1 MPVRRQLWA
10 VPTKGAMKN
19 RQIISSLIVAALTA
33 SVGGPGAFAQ
43 ETNVE
48 QRLEQLEQEIRIL
61 KRQREL
67 DRESADVAAE
77 QAKKTPILIAGQ
89 DGFGLKSANGNFQ
102 LRLRAH
108 VQTDGRFFLD
118 DEDKN
123 GTDTFLIRRARPI
136 LEGTV
141 FRDFDFRL
149 MTDFGN
155 DTVTLLDAYL
165 EWKYWPWLKVRA
177 GKFKP
182 PVGLEQ
188 LQEDPYTVFAERA
201 LPTSLIP
208 NRDIGIQLRGDLWDG
223 VVQYQAGVFNGSA
236 DGVNGGIDNG
246 DSKDFDGR
254 IFLEPFKKTDLEPLQ
269 GLGFG
274 IAGTIGNQDGSFGTP
289 NVPSFKTP
297 GQNTFFRYIT
307 GTVLTNTTVANGQ
320 RIRVSPQGYY
330 YWGPFGLLG
339 EYVVSE
345 QEVQNGTVTDHL
357 RNNAWQVAGSVVL
370 TGERASFKGVTPKK
384 PFDLKSGGWGALE
397 LAGRYSVLR
406 VDPDAFPT
414 FASINSSA
422 QEARAWAVG
431 LNWYLNKY
439 VKLVADYE
447 ETHFDG
453 GAAGGK
459 DRDTER
465 VVFTRAQV
473 SF

>member
-1 MPVRRQLWA
+1 M
-10 VPTKGAMKN
+10 N
-19 RQIISSLIVAALTA
+19 SRQIISSLMIAALTVSA
-33 SVGGPGAFAQ
+33 GGSGAFAQ
-43 ETNVE
+43 EKSID
-48 QRLEQLEQEIRIL
+48 QRLEELEQEIRIL

-67 DRESADVAAE
+67 DQE
-77 QAKKTPILIAGQ
+77 QTEQKTKETPVFTAGKE
-89 DGFGLKSANGNFQ
+89 GFALKSVDGNFE
-102 LRLRAH
+102 LRLRAV
-108 VQTDGRFFLD
+108 VQADGRFFLD
-118 DEDKN
+118 DDAKN
-123 GTDTFLIRRARPI
+123 GTDTFLIRKARPI
-136 LEGTV
+136 LEGTL

-149 MTDFGN
+149 MPDFGN
-155 DTVTLLDAYL
+155 DSVALFDAYL

-188 LQEDPYTVFAERA
+188 LQEDPCTLFAERA
-201 LPTSLIP
+201 LPTGLVP
-208 NRDIGIQLRGDLWDG
+208 NRDIGVELRGDLWGG
-223 VVQYQAGVFNGSA
+223 VVQYQAGVFNGVV

-254 IFLEPFKKTDLEPLQ
+254 IFLEPFKKTKIEPLQ

-274 IAGTIGNQDGSFGTP
+274 VAGTIGNQDGSFAAP
-289 NVPSFKTP
+289 NVPSFRTP
-297 GQNTFFRYIT
+297 GQNVFFRYLT
-307 GTVLTNTTVANGQ
+307 GAALTNTVVANGQ

-330 YWGPFGLLG
+330 YWGPVGLLG

-345 QEVQNGTVTDHL
+345 QEVHNGAASDHL
-357 RNNAWQVAGSVVL
+357 RNTAWQVAGSVVL
-370 TGERASFKGVTPKK
+370 TGERASFKGVTPRK
-384 PFDLKSGGWGALE
+384 PFDLKNGGWGALE

-414 FASINSSA
+414 FASPTTSA
-422 QEARAWAVG
+422 QEARAWAAG
-431 LNWYLNKY
+431 LNWYLNRN
-439 VKLVADYE
+439 VKLVLDYE

>member
-1 MPVRRQLWA
+1 MIKRYAIGGVL
-10 VPTKGAMKN
+10 
-19 RQIISSLIVAALTA
+19 AALMAAT
-33 SVGGPGAFAQ
+33 VHAQ
-43 ETNVE
+43 TNIE
-48 QRLEQLEQEIRIL
+48 QRLDELEKEIRIL
-61 KRQREL
+61 KRQKEL
-67 DRESADVAAE
+67 DQE
-77 QAKKTPILIAGQ
+77 QADQKAKETPIFTAGKE
-89 DGFGLKSANGNFQ
+89 GFALKSADGNFQ

-108 VQTDGRFFLD
+108 VQADARFFLD

-136 LEGTV
+136 VEGTV

-149 MTDFGN
+149 MPDFGN
-155 DTVTLLDAYL
+155 DSVALFDAYV

-182 PVGLEQ
+182 PVGVEQ
-188 LQEDPYTVFAERA
+188 LQEDPYTAFAERA
-201 LPTSLIP
+201 LPTGLIP
-208 NRDIGIQLRGDLWDG
+208 NRDIGVQFRGDLWDG
-223 VVQYQAGVFNGSA
+223 VVQYQAGVFNGAA

-246 DSKDFDGR
+246 DAKDFDGR
-254 IFLEPFKKTDLEPLQ
+254 IFLEPFKRTNIEPLQ

-274 IAGTIGNQDGSFGTP
+274 IAGTIGNQDGSLATP

-297 GQNTFFRYIT
+297 GQNTFFKYIT
-307 GTVLTNTTVANGQ
+307 GTALTNMVVANGQ

-330 YWGPFGLLG
+330 YWGPVGLLA
-339 EYVVSE
+339 EYVVSA
-345 QEVQNGTVTDHL
+345 QELENGSVKQRL
-357 RNNAWQVAGSVVL
+357 RNSAWQVAGSLAL
-370 TGERASFKGVTPKK
+370 TGERASYRGVTPRK
-384 PFDLKSGGWGALE
+384 PFDLKNGGWGAFE
-397 LAGRYSVLR
+397 LAGRYSALR
-406 VDPDAFPT
+406 VDPDSFPT
-414 FASINSSA
+414 FASPASSA

-439 VKLVADYE
+439 LKLVADYE

-459 DRDTER
+459 NREPER